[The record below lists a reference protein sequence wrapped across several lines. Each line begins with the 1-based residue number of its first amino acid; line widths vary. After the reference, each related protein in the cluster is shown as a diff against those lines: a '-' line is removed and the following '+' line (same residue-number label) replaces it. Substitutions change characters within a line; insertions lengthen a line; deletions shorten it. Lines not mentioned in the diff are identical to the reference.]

1 MSRFIT
7 GTVAQLAGKLTMNGQ
22 VLGQPELS
30 VMTRLCAGK
39 QFKQV
44 GIIKHEG
51 QRGRPSIIWQVD
63 TETAAWFEASDTTG
77 LVASDTDAPEYVAPV
92 PEAKTA

>member
-7 GTVAQLAGKLTMNGQ
+7 GTVAQLSGKLTLNGQ
-22 VLGQPELS
+22 PLGQPELS
-30 VMTRLCAGK
+30 VFTRLCAGK

-51 QRGRPSIIWQVD
+51 ARGRPSIIWQVD
-63 TETAAWFEASDTTG
+63 TETAAWFEVADATG
-77 LVASDTDAPEYVAPV
+77 LNASDTDAPEYVAPV
-92 PEAKTA
+92 KAAAAA